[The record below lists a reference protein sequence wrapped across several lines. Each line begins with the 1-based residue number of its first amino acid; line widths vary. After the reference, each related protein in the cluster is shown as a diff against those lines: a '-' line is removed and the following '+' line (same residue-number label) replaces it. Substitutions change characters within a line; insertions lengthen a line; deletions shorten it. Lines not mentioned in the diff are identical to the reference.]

1 MPDAEPKAPLAKVNA
16 SMADMVAKL
25 EELDADLAKP
35 GLAELPAPDSDE
47 AWKGYPALLRACFDA
62 SDAELPGVLTRLLA
76 EGADPNAPSRY
87 GETPVRQC
95 FARGAFSAV
104 RLLIEHGADISDFDW
119 SEDDLAIAMGDV
131 PDIKAGAPAL
141 TRRDGGGRTPLLQA
155 IRFANLAAAQHL
167 EAITPAERKIVAYH
181 EMGHALVSL
190 ALPGMDAVHKVSIIP
205 RGIGALGYTI
215 QRPTE
220 DRFLMT
226 ESELRDKIA
235 VLMGGRAA
243 EQLVFGHLSTG
254 AADDLA
260 RATDIA
266 RSMVARYGMDAEL
279 GGVSYD
285 TERSSFLGDRPP
297 GYLERNYSEAT
308 ANAMDTA
315 VRTVLREVLQQ
326 ALEILTDNRDI
337 LERAASRL
345 LEVETL
351 DEAALRDLT
360 QDLRKGAAG
369 KAKVA
374 MNG

>member
-1 MPDAEPKAPLAKVNA
+1 
-16 SMADMVAKL
+16 
-25 EELDADLAKP
+25 
-35 GLAELPAPDSDE
+35 
-47 AWKGYPALLRACFDA
+47 
-62 SDAELPGVLTRLLA
+62 
-76 EGADPNAPSRY
+76 
-87 GETPVRQC
+87 
-95 FARGAFSAV
+95 
-104 RLLIEHGADISDFDW
+104 
-119 SEDDLAIAMGDV
+119 
-131 PDIKAGAPAL
+131 
-141 TRRDGGGRTPLLQA
+141 
-155 IRFANLAAAQHL
+155 
-167 EAITPAERKIVAYH
+167 
-181 EMGHALVSL
+181 MGHALVSL

-279 GGVSYD
+279 GGVSYN